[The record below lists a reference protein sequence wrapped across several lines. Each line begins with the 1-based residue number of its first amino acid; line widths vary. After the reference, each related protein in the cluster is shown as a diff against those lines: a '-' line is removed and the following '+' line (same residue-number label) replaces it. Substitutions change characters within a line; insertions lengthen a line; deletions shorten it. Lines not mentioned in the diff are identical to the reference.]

1 MHLTCYVHY
10 FQYMISA
17 REMNTTYIQ
26 SFVRMLNI
34 VSAAPVVEISIQL
47 RRNLWMQVSY
57 TSKSASMYWY
67 GCRSGAAKAVRS
79 RVIGIGKLV
88 LHLPLFSLKLWFP
101 WGGGHTP
108 SADPPL

>member
-34 VSAAPVVEISIQL
+34 VSAVPV
-47 RRNLWMQVSY
+47 
-57 TSKSASMYWY
+57 
-67 GCRSGAAKAVRS
+67 
-79 RVIGIGKLV
+79 
-88 LHLPLFSLKLWFP
+88 
-101 WGGGHTP
+101 
-108 SADPPL
+108 